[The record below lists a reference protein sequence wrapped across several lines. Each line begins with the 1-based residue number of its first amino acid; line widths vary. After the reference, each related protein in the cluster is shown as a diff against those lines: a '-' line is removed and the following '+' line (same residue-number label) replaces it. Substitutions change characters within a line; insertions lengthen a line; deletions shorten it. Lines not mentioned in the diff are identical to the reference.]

1 MRDSSKTKAQ
11 LLQELEALRAR
22 VEELGQAEAERRQ
35 AEDALREQKTLL
47 DNIITHIPGAVYWK
61 DRQYLYAGCN
71 NAFAKKAG
79 AASPQQILGK
89 SDYELVWRREEA
101 DYFRECDRKVMDED
115 RPLLNVEEPERQA
128 DGRQAILLTSK
139 VPLRDKEGRV
149 WGVLGIDTDVSELKR
164 VEAELREMHA
174 ELEKR
179 VQERTAEL
187 AAANEQLR
195 REVAERERTQEAL
208 RASEERYRLVSELTS
223 DYAYAL
229 RVEPDG
235 ACRVEWVT
243 EAFTR
248 MTGHSAAVLEG
259 RDGWLAIA
267 HPEDVPI
274 LERRSH
280 ALLSGRSIVS
290 EFRILTADGRTCW
303 LCDHARP
310 LWCDESRRAV
320 RILGAAQD
328 VTERKQAEDEAR
340 RHQASLAQVSRLSTM
355 GELAGQ
361 LAHELNQPLCTIVG
375 NAQTAQ
381 RLLNAP
387 TPSMTEIREALADVV
402 AYGKHAGDVIRRLRS
417 FLRQE
422 PQIVVLNIQRLIEEV
437 ADLAEADARQHHA
450 RLRFELA
457 ENLPALRGDPIQLQ
471 QVLLNLVR
479 NGLEAM
485 TNTDEPHELIV
496 RARSPKVNEVMIS
509 VSDSGTGLTEDVAA
523 RLFETFFT
531 TKPTGLGL
539 GLPIS
544 RSIVEAHGG
553 HLSATANPDR
563 GTTFSFMLPAIP
575 EAAT

>member
-1 MRDSSKTKAQ
+1 MRDSGKTKAQ
-11 LLQELEALRAR
+11 LVQELQMLRAR
-22 VEELGQAEAERRQ
+22 VEALGQADAERRQ
-35 AEDALREQKTLL
+35 AEDALRKQTTLL

-61 DRQYLYAGCN
+61 DRQCLYGGCN
-71 NAFAKKAG
+71 NAFARKAG
-79 AASPQQILGK
+79 IDSPEQIVGK
-89 SDYELVWRREEA
+89 SDYDLAWKREEA
-101 DYFRECDRKVMDED
+101 DYFRECDRQVMEED

-139 VPLRDKEGRV
+139 VPLRDEQGRV
-149 WGVLGIDTDVSELKR
+149 CGVLGIDTDVSDLKR
-164 VEAELREMHA
+164 VEAELRQMHA

-187 AAANEQLR
+187 AAANERLR
-195 REVAERERTQEAL
+195 REVAERERAREAL

-229 RVEPDG
+229 RVDG
-235 ACRVEWVT
+235 DGSCRVEWLT
-243 EAFTR
+243 EAFAR

-259 RDGWLAIA
+259 REGWRAVA

-274 LERRSH
+274 LERRAH
-280 ALLSGRSIVS
+280 ALLSGRSMIS

-310 LWCDESRRAV
+310 LWCQEDHRVV

-340 RHQASLAQVSRLSTM
+340 RHQTALAQVARLSTV

-381 RLLNAP
+381 RLLSTP
-387 TPSMTEIREALADVV
+387 TPCLAEIREALADVV

-422 PQIVVLNIQRLIEEV
+422 PQFVVLNIRRLIEEV
-437 ADLAEADARQHHA
+437 AGLAEADARQHHA
-450 RLRFELA
+450 LLRFELA
-457 ENLPALRGDPIQLQ
+457 ERLPAVRGDPIQLQ

-485 TNTDEPHELIV
+485 AGTGEPRALTVRTCSPQPDEV
-496 RARSPKVNEVMIS
+496 VIS
-509 VSDSGTGLTEDVAA
+509 VSDSGTGLTADIAA

-531 TKPTGLGL
+531 TKPAGLGL

-544 RSIVEAHGG
+544 RSIAEAHGG
-553 HLSATANPDR
+553 SLSAAPNPDR
-563 GTTFSFMLPAIP
+563 GTTFSLRLPALP
-575 EAAT
+575 EEAT

>member
-11 LLQELEALRAR
+11 LLQELQALRAR

-89 SDYELVWRREEA
+89 SDYDLVWRREEA

-115 RPLLNVEEPERQA
+115 RPLLSMEEPERQA

-195 REVAERERTQEAL
+195 REVAERERAQEAL

-229 RVEPDG
+229 QVEPDG
-235 ACRVEWVT
+235 SCRVEWVT
-243 EAFTR
+243 EAFAR
-248 MTGHSAAVLEG
+248 MTGHSASVLEG
-259 RDGWLAIA
+259 HDGWLAIA

-280 ALLSGRSIVS
+280 SLMSGRSIVS

-310 LWCDESRRAV
+310 LWCEESRRVV

-340 RHQASLAQVSRLSTM
+340 RHQAALAQVSRLSTM

-387 TPSMTEIREALADVV
+387 TPSMSEVREALADVV

-422 PQIVVLNIQRLIEEV
+422 PQIAVLNIQKLIEEV
-437 ADLAEADARQHHA
+437 ADLAGADARQHHA

-457 ENLPALRGDPIQLQ
+457 DDLPTVRGDPIQLQ

-485 TNTDEPHELIV
+485 AGAGEPRELTV
-496 RARSPKVNEVMIS
+496 RAHSPQAGEVVIS
-509 VSDSGTGLTEDVAA
+509 VSDSGMGLTDDVAA

-553 HLSATANPDR
+553 SLTATPNPDR
-563 GTTFSFMLPAIP
+563 GTTFSLKLPAVP
-575 EAAT
+575 EDTA

>member
-11 LLQELEALRAR
+11 LLQELQALRAR

-79 AASPQQILGK
+79 AAFPQQILGK
-89 SDYELVWRREEA
+89 SDYDLVWRREEA

-139 VPLRDKEGRV
+139 VPLRDKEGRI

-195 REVAERERTQEAL
+195 REVAERERAQQAL

-243 EAFTR
+243 EAFAR
-248 MTGHSAAVLEG
+248 MTGHSASVLEG

-457 ENLPALRGDPIQLQ
+457 ENLPAVRGDPIQLQ

-485 TNTDEPHELIV
+485 ANTEEPRELIV
-496 RARSPKVNEVMIS
+496 RACSPKADEVTIS

-553 HLSATANPDR
+553 HLSATPNPDR
-563 GTTFSFMLPAIP
+563 GTTFSFTLPAIP
-575 EAAT
+575 EAAA